1 MTRKEPQFND
11 DLSAPISVPESREP
25 RDSAAQTQNQQ
36 TSAVR
41 SVSDKPRSNG
51 LLWLFVIVSLCVSF
65 GMAFFGLEEAGRY
78 QAALAKTET
87 QAKELEA
94 TIQRLNDVQSQGIG
108 ELAQSDAQMRKMVQ
122 SVEARLKSDVA
133 SDVENIARQVE
144 SDTVAISTQLKS
156 LEKNVESATKTSR
169 ALQSKLDE
177 SVALLSEQI
186 NTERTRIDAVSETRQ
201 AVMTLSQDLRSLNEA
216 VLALDG
222 RLERVD
228 NGRLVNQQTVK
239 TIQLAVDGINE
250 QLSQLAN
257 ANNALLGLEV
267 LSEQVDRLT
276 QQANQQQE
284 IIDAVDASRKQ
295 LTQRI
300 IDLNERINSAPTP
313 GEQ

>member
-1 MTRKEPQFND
+1 
-11 DLSAPISVPESREP
+11 
-25 RDSAAQTQNQQ
+25 
-36 TSAVR
+36 
-41 SVSDKPRSNG
+41 
-51 LLWLFVIVSLCVSF
+51 
-65 GMAFFGLEEAGRY
+65 
-78 QAALAKTET
+78 
-87 QAKELEA
+87 
-94 TIQRLNDVQSQGIG
+94 
-108 ELAQSDAQMRKMVQ
+108 
-122 SVEARLKSDVA
+122 
-133 SDVENIARQVE
+133 
-144 SDTVAISTQLKS
+144 
-156 LEKNVESATKTSR
+156 
-169 ALQSKLDE
+169 
-177 SVALLSEQI
+177 
-186 NTERTRIDAVSETRQ
+186 
-201 AVMTLSQDLRSLNEA
+201 MTLSQDLRSLNEA